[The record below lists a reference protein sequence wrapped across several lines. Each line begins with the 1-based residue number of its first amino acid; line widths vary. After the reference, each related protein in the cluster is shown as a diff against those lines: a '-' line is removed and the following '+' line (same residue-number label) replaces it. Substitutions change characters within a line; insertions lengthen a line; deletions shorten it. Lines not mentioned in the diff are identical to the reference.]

1 LELIDKIQKLK
12 KERKAVI
19 LAHNYQIPEVQ
30 DIADFVGDSLELSIK
45 ASQTDAEVI
54 VFCGV
59 HFMAET
65 AKILSPRKTVLLPAR
80 DAGCPMA
87 DMITAEQLRG
97 LKAEHPGAK
106 VLCYVNTSAEV
117 KAECD
122 LCCTSANAVRMV
134 GEVLKDAKEI
144 IFVPDKYL
152 AAFVAAKT
160 GREFIT
166 WPGFCPTHA
175 RILPEHIEAA
185 RARHP
190 GAVVM
195 VHPECRPE
203 VAAIADMVIS
213 TGGMS
218 RYARETPAREIIV
231 GTEPGII
238 HRLKKEAPDKIFH
251 PISDTVICPNMK
263 KTTLEKILWSLEDMV
278 HKIEVPEEI
287 ASRARRSIETMLNI
301 GR

>member
-1 LELIDKIQKLK
+1 MELIEKIAKLK
-12 KERKAVI
+12 KERRAVI

-59 HFMAET
+59 QFMAET
-65 AKILSPRKTVLLPAR
+65 AKILSPGKTVLLPAKE
-80 DAGCPMA
+80 AGCPMA

-134 GEVLKDAKEI
+134 GEILKDAEEI
-144 IFVPDKYL
+144 IFVPDRYL
-152 AAFVAAKT
+152 AAFVTAQT

-175 RILPEHIEAA
+175 RILPEHIDAA

-203 VAAIADMVIS
+203 VAAIADRVIS

-218 RYARETPAREIIV
+218 RFAKETPVREIIV

-238 HRLKKEAPDKIFH
+238 HRLKKENPDKIFH
-251 PISDTVICPNMK
+251 PISDAVICPNMK

-278 HKIEVPEEI
+278 HAIEVPEEI
-287 ASRARRSIETMLNI
+287 ATRARRSIETMLNI

>member
-1 LELIDKIQKLK
+1 MEIVEKIAKLK
-12 KERKAVI
+12 QERRAVI
-19 LAHNYQIPEVQ
+19 LAHNYQIAEVQ
-30 DIADFVGDSLELSIK
+30 DVADFVGDSLELSIK

-65 AKILSPRKTVLLPAR
+65 AKILSPRKTVLLP
-80 DAGCPMA
+80 DENAGCPMA
-87 DMITAEQLRG
+87 DMITAEQLAG

-117 KAECD
+117 KAQCD

-134 GEVLKDAKEI
+134 EEVLKDAPEI
-144 IFVPDKYL
+144 IFIPDKYL
-152 AAFVAAKT
+152 AAFVARKT

-166 WPGFCPTHA
+166 WQGFCPTHA

-190 GAVVM
+190 GAAVM

-203 VAAIADMVIS
+203 VAALADIVIS

-218 RYARETPAREIIV
+218 RFAKETPAREIIV

-238 HRLKKEAPDKIFH
+238 HRLRKEVPDKIFH
-251 PISDTVICPNMK
+251 PVSEFVSCPNMK
-263 KTTLEKILWSLEDMV
+263 KTTLEKVLWSLEDMT
-278 HKIEVPEEI
+278 HRIEVAEDI
-287 ASRARRSIETMLNI
+287 AARARRSIEAMLNV